1 MAESRIK
8 SLITRVLRVP
18 PRPHPPAGNPGSVQV
33 FNAARG
39 FYRYRLLQWG
49 LSQLGT
55 AIGIAVGYYFV
66 LGRIQFGPFTMGH
79 SMIQVFEAL
88 GVALF
93 LLQLPFTFM
102 MVDLDYRYR
111 WYMITDTSL
120 RIREGLL
127 SVREQTMTFANI
139 QNLSIRQ
146 GPLQRVF
153 GIADLQVRTAGGGG
167 GESGGQGGKQQSKSA
182 NMHLGFFRGVDR
194 AGEIRDAILNCL
206 RGQRDS
212 GLGNPDDPAAVVTAG
227 ARPEDPGHTL
237 SAAARLRDEA
247 RALRLALERVT
258 SP

>member
-55 AIGIAVGYYFV
+55 VIGIAAGYYFV
-66 LGRIQFGPFTMGH
+66 LGRIQFGPITMGH
-79 SMIQVFEAL
+79 SLIQLFEAL

-102 MVDLDYRYR
+102 LVDLDYRYR

-146 GPLQRVF
+146 GPLQRLF

-167 GESGGQGGKQQSKSA
+167 GESKGQGGKQQSKSA

-227 ARPEDPGHTL
+227 ASPEDAGHTL